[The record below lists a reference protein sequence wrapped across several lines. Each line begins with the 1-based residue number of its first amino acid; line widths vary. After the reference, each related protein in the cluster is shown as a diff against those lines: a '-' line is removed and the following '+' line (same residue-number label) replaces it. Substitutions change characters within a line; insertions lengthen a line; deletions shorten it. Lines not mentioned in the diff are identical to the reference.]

1 MRPRVVN
8 ARDDAMQNRK
18 RHATSRYLTLNI
30 TKSAERT
37 RNRLSSCRLYV
48 FQITRCFA
56 MRMVVS
62 VVTGDCGNGADVVL
76 P

>member
-18 RHATSRYLTLNI
+18 RHATSRYPTLNI
-30 TKSAERT
+30 TKNAEWT
-37 RNRLSSCRLYV
+37 RDRLSSCRLYV
-48 FQITRCFA
+48 LQITRCFA
-56 MRMVVS
+56 MSMVAS
-62 VVTGDCGNGADVVL
+62 VVMGDCGNGADVVL